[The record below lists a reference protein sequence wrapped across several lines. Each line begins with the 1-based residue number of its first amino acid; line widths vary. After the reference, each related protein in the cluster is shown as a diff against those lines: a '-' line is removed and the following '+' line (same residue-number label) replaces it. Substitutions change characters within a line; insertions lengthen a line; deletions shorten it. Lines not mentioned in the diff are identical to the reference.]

1 MKLVKYS
8 LLMGAALM
16 AASSYAEVSIDAE
29 LDYEGTAYFNEQAAT
44 QLNPAPVTQK
54 FNNSVSV
61 EAEIYTEWADGTQSL
76 TFKPFYR
83 YDEMDDERTHGD
95 IRELMWHQVADEYEL
110 KAGIGKVFWG
120 VTESAHLVD
129 IVNQTDSVESL
140 DGEEKLGQPMVQ
152 LLIER
157 DWGNLDLFALPYHRE
172 RTFAGEDARLG
183 TGIKMGDAIYESDD
197 EENNIDLAARF
208 YSYIDDFE
216 YAISAFHGNSR
227 EPVLGVYSPT
237 GSLANITAIQ
247 PYYPTITQVGLEVQ
261 YLIEGWAWK
270 LEAIHRDGMIKDQ
283 SVLGTPVGSV
293 IGDSESYF
301 ATVAGFEY
309 TQVGIFESR
318 WDLGWVAEHLYDS
331 RQEDASFGAFEHD
344 VLLGTRWVANDEASS
359 ELLAGILYDYEY
371 EDYSL
376 SLEGNTRIM
385 DGVSL
390 DLEARIFAP
399 DEENPQFGF
408 RDEDFV
414 KLTLTYYL

>member
-1 MKLVKYS
+1 
-8 LLMGAALM
+8 M

-29 LDYEGTAYFNEQAAT
+29 LDYEGAVYFNDS
-44 QLNPAPVTQK
+44 LNPEIDQNV
-54 FNNSVSV
+54 NNSVS
-61 EAEIYTEWADGTQSL
+61 AEMEMYTEWADGTQSL

-110 KAGIGKVFWG
+110 KVGIGKVFWG

-157 DWGNLDLFALPYHRE
+157 DWGNLDLFVLPYHRG
-172 RTFAGEDARLG
+172 RTFAGPDARLS
-183 TGIKMGDAIYESDD
+183 TGFELADAVYESDD
-197 EENNIDLAARF
+197 EEGNIDIAARF
-208 YSYIDDFE
+208 YSYVDDFE
-216 YAISAFHGNSR
+216 YAVSAFHGNSR
-227 EPVLGVYSPT
+227 ELVLGVFSPD
-237 GSLANITAIQ
+237 GNPSNITALQ
-247 PYYPTITQVGLEVQ
+247 PYYPTITQLGLEVQ

-270 LEAIHRDGMIKDQ
+270 VEAIHRDGMIKDQ
-283 SVLGTPVGSV
+283 SVFVTPVASV
-293 IGDSESYF
+293 IGESESYF

-309 TQVGIFESR
+309 TQVGIFETR

-344 VLLGTRWVANDEASS
+344 LLLGTRWVANDEASS

-371 EDYSL
+371 QDYSL

-385 DGVSL
+385 NGLSL
-390 DLEARIFAP
+390 ELEARIFAP
-399 DEENPQFGF
+399 ASDNPQFDF

>member
-1 MKLVKYS
+1 
-8 LLMGAALM
+8 M

-29 LDYEGTAYFNEQAAT
+29 LDYEGAVYFNDS
-44 QLNPAPVTQK
+44 LNPAIDQNV
-54 FNNSVSV
+54 NNSVS
-61 EAEIYTEWADGTQSL
+61 AEMEMYTEWADGTQSL

-110 KAGIGKVFWG
+110 KVGIGKVFWG

-157 DWGNLDLFALPYHRE
+157 DWGNLDLFVLPYHRE
-172 RTFAGEDARLG
+172 RTFAGPDARLS
-183 TGIKMGDAIYESDD
+183 TGLAMGDAIYESGD
-197 EENNIDLAARF
+197 EENNIDVAARF
-208 YSYIDDFE
+208 YSYVDDFE
-216 YAISAFHGNSR
+216 YAVSAFHGNSR
-227 EPVLGVYSPT
+227 DPSLGYDFV
-237 GSLANITAIQ
+237 ANEMV
-247 PYYPTITQVGLEVQ
+247 PYYAEITQLGIEIQ
-261 YLIEGWAWK
+261 YLFDGWAWK
-270 LEAIHRDGMIKDQ
+270 LEAVHREGMPEIFAFEVTGASDSLNTDCLTCLVSNPYPGVSVVSKDK
-283 SVLGTPVGSV
+283 
-293 IGDSESYF
+293 SYF

-309 TQVGIFESR
+309 TQVGIFETR

-331 RQEDASFGAFEHD
+331 RQEDVSFGAFEHD
-344 VLLGTRWVANDEASS
+344 LLLGTRWVANDEASS

-371 EDYSL
+371 QDYSL

-385 DGVSL
+385 NGLSL
-390 DLEARIFAP
+390 ELEARIFAP
-399 DEENPQFGF
+399 ANDNPQFDF

>member
-1 MKLVKYS
+1 
-8 LLMGAALM
+8 M

-29 LDYEGTAYFNEQAAT
+29 LDYEGAVYFNDS
-44 QLNPAPVTQK
+44 LNPEIDQNV
-54 FNNSVSV
+54 NNSVS
-61 EAEIYTEWADGTQSL
+61 AEMEMYTEWADGTQSL

-110 KAGIGKVFWG
+110 KVGIGKVFWG

-157 DWGNLDLFALPYHRE
+157 DWGNLDLFVLPYHRG
-172 RTFAGEDARLG
+172 RTFAGPDARLS
-183 TGIKMGDAIYESDD
+183 TGFELADAVYESDD
-197 EENNIDLAARF
+197 EEGNIDIAARF
-208 YSYIDDFE
+208 YSYVDDFE
-216 YAISAFHGNSR
+216 YAVSAFHGNSR
-227 EPVLGVYSPT
+227 ELVLGVFSPD
-237 GSLANITAIQ
+237 GNPSNITALQ
-247 PYYPTITQVGLEVQ
+247 PYYPTITQLGLEVQ

-270 LEAIHRDGMIKDQ
+270 VEAIHRDGMIKDQ
-283 SVLGTPVGSV
+283 SVFVTPVASV
-293 IGDSESYF
+293 IGESESYF

-309 TQVGIFESR
+309 TQVGIFETR

-331 RQEDASFGAFEHD
+331 RQEGASFGAFEHD
-344 VLLGTRWVANDEASS
+344 LLLGTRWVANDEADS

-371 EDYSL
+371 QDYSL

-385 DGVSL
+385 NGVSL
-390 DLEARIFAP
+390 ELEARIFAP
-399 DEENPQFGF
+399 ASDNPQFDF

>member
-1 MKLVKYS
+1 
-8 LLMGAALM
+8 M

-29 LDYEGTAYFNEQAAT
+29 LDYEGAVYFNDS
-44 QLNPAPVTQK
+44 LNPAIDQNV
-54 FNNSVSV
+54 NNSVS
-61 EAEIYTEWADGTQSL
+61 AEMEMYTEWADGTQSL

-110 KAGIGKVFWG
+110 KVGIGKVFWG

-157 DWGNLDLFALPYHRE
+157 DWGNLDLFVLPYHRG
-172 RTFAGEDARLG
+172 RTFAGPDARLS
-183 TGIKMGDAIYESDD
+183 TGFELADAVYESDD
-197 EENNIDLAARF
+197 EEGNIDIAARF
-208 YSYIDDFE
+208 YSYVDDFE
-216 YAISAFHGNSR
+216 YAVSAFHGNSR
-227 EPVLGVYSPT
+227 EPVLGVFSPD
-237 GSLANITAIQ
+237 GNPSNITALQ
-247 PYYPTITQVGLEVQ
+247 PYYPTITQLGLEVQ

-270 LEAIHRDGMIKDQ
+270 VEAIHRDGMIKDQ
-283 SVLGTPVGSV
+283 SVFVTPVASV
-293 IGDSESYF
+293 IGESESYF

-309 TQVGIFESR
+309 TQVGIFETR

-344 VLLGTRWVANDEASS
+344 LLLGTRWVANDEASS

-371 EDYSL
+371 QDYSL

-385 DGVSL
+385 NGLSL
-390 DLEARIFAP
+390 ELEARIFAP
-399 DEENPQFGF
+399 ASDNPQFDF